1 MSYDYEVKQLTEA
14 PFEWVVVERT
24 KPYSTKEMTS
34 SNSQIIGMFSEKTLA
49 YEYLEKRQKRSNRL

>member
-1 MSYDYEVKQLTEA
+1 MLYDYEVKQLKES
-14 PFEWVVVERT
+14 PFDWVVIEHS

-34 SNSQIIGMFSEKTLA
+34 FNSQIIGMFAEKDLA